1 MDKRLVKVAPYVL
14 DLTEPQVDNQE
25 GLFTLDENTLLKLD
39 QNEATVAPSPRVI
52 KALQHAIDSK
62 SLNHQTDI
70 MSRKLRRKISDYAA
84 IGFDYIDCFAGQAA
98 VMETITRT
106 YLYQGLDALL
116 AWSGDNSFTHYAHCA
131 SARVINAQ
139 FENPFEP
146 KIEELINGIT
156 PKTRMIYISNP
167 NSITGAIF
175 TEAELVFL
183 LSYATDSMIV
193 IDESYFELCGF
204 SAAHLIEKYSNLMVI
219 RTFSKAFALA
229 GLDVYYLL
237 TDPSNLRFTRRL
249 SYMKQPNLPAQVAA
263 VAAMDSLDYIVA
275 LVTKINESKKM
286 LFDNLSRLG
295 YEFRISP
302 ANFFL
307 LAVSDSRKLADDL
320 MRYNIFIKR
329 LDNYHGFEN
338 YVRITIGTPA
348 QTGVLLDV
356 LGRFAETQAISLK
369 QSQQRIKQFPR
380 TEMKNT
386 GNRNLVI
393 ETQD

>member
-1 MDKRLVKVAPYVL
+1 MEKRLVKVAPYVL
-14 DLTEPQVDNQE
+14 DLTEPQADNQE

-70 MSRKLRRKISDYAA
+70 MSRKLRRKISDYTGV
-84 IGFDYIDCFAGQAA
+84 GFDYIDCFAGQAA

-106 YLYQGLDALL
+106 YLYQGLDTLL
-116 AWSGDNSFTHYAHCA
+116 AWPGDSSFAHYANCA

-139 FENPFEP
+139 FGNPFEP

-156 PKTRMIYISNP
+156 SKTRMIYINNP

-183 LSYATDSMIV
+183 LSYATDSMVV
-193 IDESYFELCGF
+193 IDEAYFEFCGF
-204 SAAHLIEKYSNLMVI
+204 SAAELIEKYSNLMVI

-237 TDPSNLRFTRRL
+237 TDPANLRFTRRL

-263 VAAMDSLDYIVA
+263 IAAMDSLDYVVA
-275 LVTKINESKKM
+275 LLTKINESKKM
-286 LFDNLSRLG
+286 LFDNLPRLG

-307 LAVSDSRKLADDL
+307 LAVSDSGKLADDL
-320 MRYNIFIKR
+320 MRYNIFINR
-329 LDNYHGFEN
+329 LNNYHGFEN

-369 QSQQRIKQFPR
+369 QSQQRIKQDLI
-380 TEMKNT
+380 TETKNT
-386 GNRNLVI
+386 GDRNLVI
-393 ETQD
+393 ETRD